1 MDEKGR
7 QQGAAGSR
15 LSLGCHAASASRA
28 EDASSEV
35 T

>member
-15 LSLGCHAASASRA
+15 LSLRCRAASASRA